1 MYANNVVGNTLPGGS
16 AVAGQEKDRQQINGS
31 VEQRRKE
38 IVAAAGRLF
47 MKKGY
52 QATSM
57 RELARTLH
65 LDVASL
71 YRYVPSKGDL
81 LVLMAQEVTDA
92 VAHSLK
98 ETVAQAPT
106 AEEAVRLAF
115 SQYVRL
121 VDRYSEYYKLFYR
134 CFDWLSQD
142 LRDMLLDG
150 EHRIVQIF
158 QRLLEQQG
166 YASSN
171 ARCLAWDFTVLG
183 EMWAVK
189 RWAFHPFMGLDD
201 YIIAQWSV
209 AKSALNAFGRAPIES
224 EKPVDAK

>member
-1 MYANNVVGNTLPGGS
+1 
-16 AVAGQEKDRQQINGS
+16 VASQERDRQQNNGN
-31 VEQRRKE
+31 VEQRRRE

-47 MKKGY
+47 MEKGY

-57 RELARTLH
+57 RELARTLN

-71 YRYVPSKGDL
+71 YRYVPSKGNL

-92 VAHSLK
+92 VAQSLK
-98 ETVAQAPT
+98 ETVAQAST
-106 AEEAVRLAF
+106 AEEAVKLAF

-134 CFDWLSQD
+134 CFDWLSPD

-166 YASSN
+166 YASGN
-171 ARCLAWDFTVLG
+171 ARCLAWDLTVLG

-189 RWAFHPFMGLDD
+189 RWAFHPFMDLEH
-201 YIIAQWSV
+201 YIVAQWSV
-209 AKSALNAFGRAPIES
+209 AKSALSAFGRAPIES
-224 EKPVDAK
+224 EKPVDVK